1 MKIFV
6 KNSKKN
12 VNCVDG
18 SICLVYNNHINAHMR
33 GSDSMHAKSD
43 LALRLKLLRKERGLT
58 SDQVAEAVGVK
69 SATYRRYE
77 IDTKPKDSI
86 YLALA
91 DFFGVTVDF
100 LMSGK
105 VPKSEYRLADG
116 SMYRSSCEIMELSD
130 REAAFV
136 SKLRGL
142 SQEDCDEVMKFIE
155 WKKSLS
161 GTK

>member
-116 SMYRSSCEIMELSD
+116 SM
-130 REAAFV
+130 
-136 SKLRGL
+136 
-142 SQEDCDEVMKFIE
+142 
-155 WKKSLS
+155 
-161 GTK
+161 

>member
-91 DFFGVTVDF
+91 DFSV
-100 LMSGK
+100 L
-105 VPKSEYRLADG
+105 RL
-116 SMYRSSCEIMELSD
+116 I
-130 REAAFV
+130 F
-136 SKLRGL
+136 
-142 SQEDCDEVMKFIE
+142 
-155 WKKSLS
+155 
-161 GTK
+161 